1 MLWSQTVHSPAC
13 LRPSLAFS
21 TTEGTIFIPS
31 FNSVT
36 VSKLSPGSIAKPEL
50 GVGIH
55 FLLCRHSLLIIASV
69 PVESKKIKGPDVVS
83 VIPITPVIPSL
94 R

>member
-1 MLWSQTVHSPAC
+1 MESNCALPC
-13 LRPSLAFS
+13 LHPSLAFS

-69 PVESKKIKGPDVVS
+69 LVESKKSKGQMWC
-83 VIPITPVIPSL
+83 L
-94 R
+94 